1 MLPKRTDYMREYR
14 RKQYKEFPEKSRKSR
29 SKKWARDRYGFT
41 FEEVELYD
49 EHCCR
54 AGKIRELL
62 REINDPE
69 IAKVICD
76 EFIHQPQVAAEL
88 DRDWVLRDGRHR
100 RHCASEVA
108 AELGRY

>member
-1 MLPKRTDYMREYR
+1 
-14 RKQYKEFPEKSRKSR
+14 
-29 SKKWARDRYGFT
+29 
-41 FEEVELYD
+41 VELYD

-88 DRDWVLRDGRHR
+88 DRD
-100 RHCASEVA
+100 
-108 AELGRY
+108 